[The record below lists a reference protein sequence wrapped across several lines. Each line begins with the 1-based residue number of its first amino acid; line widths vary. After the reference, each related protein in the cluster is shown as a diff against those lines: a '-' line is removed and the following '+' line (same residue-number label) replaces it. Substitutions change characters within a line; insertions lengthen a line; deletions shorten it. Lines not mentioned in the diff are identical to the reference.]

1 MPSHASSSS
10 LTVLSDGGCARSC
23 ASRRSDP
30 GSGAVPTIINAGQMR
45 TSQVSDCSHY
55 PQPAIKRDAPDE
67 ETNDW
72 RAVCGRTA
80 STVRREG
87 RRRAFPTPIVLFDAA
102 TKKTWMPGIA
112 DKFTQSAQGRL
123 LWPGMTKEESLGIAI
138 MTIRF
143 DGRVAIVTGAGNGLG
158 RAHALG
164 LASRG
169 AKVVV
174 NDFGG
179 ARDGTGG
186 SLTPAQAVVEEI
198 RKAGG
203 VAMAD
208 GADVSDFEQV
218 TTMVERATREWGSV
232 DLLCANA
239 GILRD
244 KSFGKMEPADFAK
257 VLDVHLVGTFYCCKA
272 VWNGMRER
280 NYGRI
285 VLTTSSSGLYGNFGQ
300 ANYGAAKSGMI
311 GLMNVLAD
319 GGHAHDGRVAAAPGA
334 GIDEAR
340 GDHAGGGISPERG
353 RADPHHHGRGRRLV
367 RRDQDTGERRH

>member
-1 MPSHASSSS
+1 M
-10 LTVLSDGGCARSC
+10 DARIKSGHDEN
-23 ASRRSDP
+23 SNP
-30 GSGAVPTIINAGQMR
+30 GK
-45 TSQVSDCSHY
+45 H
-55 PQPAIKRDAPDE
+55 
-67 ETNDW
+67 
-72 RAVCGRTA
+72 
-80 STVRREG
+80 
-87 RRRAFPTPIVLFDAA
+87 F
-102 TKKTWMPGIA
+102 
-112 DKFTQSAQGRL
+112 
-123 LWPGMTKEESLGIAI
+123 

-186 SLTPAQAVVEEI
+186 SLSPAEAVVEEI

-203 VAMAD
+203 TAMAD
-208 GADVSDFEQV
+208 GADVSNFEQV
-218 TTMVERATREWGSV
+218 TAMVARATKEWGSV

-244 KSFGKMEPADFAK
+244 KSFGKMEVDDFAK
-257 VLDVHLVGTFYCCKA
+257 VLQVHLVGSFYCCKA
-272 VWNGMRER
+272 VWDGMRER

-300 ANYGAAKSGMI
+300 ANYGAAKAGMV
-311 GLMNVLAD
+311 GLMNVLAEE
-319 GGHAHDGRVAAAPGA
+319 GRKYNVRVNTISPTAATRMTEELLPPQALTLMRPEAITPAVEFLLSEDAPTRTVIGAGAGSFALIKVIESEGINLPPSEWTPDAVAAHFADISDMSRAQALEGA
-334 GIDEAR
+334 FQQTNKYVEQAAKREGVKL
-340 GDHAGGGISPERG
+340 S
-353 RADPHHHGRGRRLV
+353 
-367 RRDQDTGERRH
+367 